1 MPGLPSGGALSLYL
15 PRMQEGDPFGIHL
28 FHFYQQHI
36 EENMSSSYFSARRY
50 WSWLIIGAII
60 LASCIG
66 CKRPAGSESRK
77 VAVLDPRGQPSGKFG
92 RRGAPDS
99 QMMAIF
105 NPETHPIISRDELVS
120 LKMAPRL
127 DSLDSQTIYL
137 VNTGFAG
144 AREFL
149 EELQAWFT
157 KNMPSVKTVLVD
169 KGGTMFADSPDLWA
183 ELKEKADGVI
193 FGVGG

>member
-1 MPGLPSGGALSLYL
+1 MRTS
-15 PRMQEGDPFGIHL
+15 
-28 FHFYQQHI
+28 HF
-36 EENMSSSYFSARRY
+36 SSRRY
-50 WSWLIIGAII
+50 WGWLIVGAII
-60 LASCIG
+60 STSFIG
-66 CKRPAGSESRK
+66 CKQQSGSAGSEAGK
-77 VAVLDPRGQPSGKFG
+77 LTVLDPRGQPSGKFG

-105 NPETHPIISRDELVS
+105 NPDTHPLISRDELVS
-120 LKMAPRL
+120 LRMAPRL
-127 DSLDSQTIYL
+127 NSLDNKTIYI

-157 KNMPSVKTVLVD
+157 KNMPSVKTVLVN
-169 KGGTMFADSPDLWA
+169 KSGTMFADSPELWA
-183 ELKEKADGVI
+183 ELKKKANGVI

>member
-1 MPGLPSGGALSLYL
+1 MPGLPSGEALCLYL
-15 PRMQEGDPFGIHL
+15 PSIQEGDSLGTHR

-36 EENMSSSYFSARRY
+36 EENMSASHFGARRY
-50 WSWLIIGAII
+50 WSRFIIGAII

-66 CKRPAGSESRK
+66 CKRSAGSESRK